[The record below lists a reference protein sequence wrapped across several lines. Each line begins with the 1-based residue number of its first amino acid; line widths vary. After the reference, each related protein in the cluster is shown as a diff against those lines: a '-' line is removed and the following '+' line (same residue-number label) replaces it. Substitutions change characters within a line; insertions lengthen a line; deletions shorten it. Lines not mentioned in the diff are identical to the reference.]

1 MVGIEFSNHNEIN
14 SDAGIG
20 KSARSIGLQ
29 VSFLLILNVV
39 GNWINSKVATDNIK
53 NGDECS
59 HNDANYVEEFLDI
72 FKGRDNQ
79 FDEIPCFWKYSQ
91 PVKHFDP

>member
-1 MVGIEFSNHNEIN
+1 MVCIEFSNHNEIN
-14 SDAGIG
+14 SDTGIG
-20 KSARSIGLQ
+20 KSARGVGLQ
-29 VSFLLILNVV
+29 ISFLLILNVV
-39 GNWINSKVATDNIK
+39 CNWINSKVATDNIK

-59 HNDANYVEEFLDI
+59 HYDTNNVEEFLDI